1 MAGKDVEP
9 PLWEQWAARDLPDG
23 TRLQKVLALHGYG
36 SRRTSEDLI
45 SAGRVRVNGQVAELG
60 RRVDPEHDEISVDGV
75 RIGVRPDLV
84 HYLVNKPAGVVCT
97 ANDTHGRPIVV
108 DLVPSEPR
116 VFSVGRLDADSE
128 GLIILTNDG
137 ALAHEIAHPS
147 CGVDKEYVVDVEGGR
162 VSAGALRALRS
173 GVLLDDGMTAPA
185 AVSQPSDGVLHIVIH
200 EGRNRQVRRMCDA
213 VGHPVRRLIRT
224 RIGPVRDQRLRPGAW
239 RALTRD
245 EIRALNDAVAA
256 NRQRYAHSDE

>member
-1 MAGKDVEP
+1 MPAKDVEP

-23 TRLQKVLALHGYG
+23 IRLQKILALHGYG
-36 SRRTSEDLI
+36 SRRASEELI
-45 SAGRVRVNGQVAELG
+45 SAGRVCVNGQVAELG
-60 RRVDPEHDEISVDGV
+60 RRVDPEHDDVTVDGV

-97 ANDTHGRPIVV
+97 ASDTHGRPIVL

-147 CGVDKEYVVDVEGGR
+147 CGVDKEYVVEVDGGR
-162 VSAGALRALRS
+162 VSAGAMRTLRS
-173 GVLLDDGMTAPA
+173 GVELDDGLTAPA

-200 EGRNRQVRRMCDA
+200 EGRNRQVRRMCEA

-239 RALTRD
+239 RMLTRD
-245 EIRALNDAVAA
+245 EIHSLNEAVAA